1 MTSTMKGLDPVVR
14 LLAGLLVFFTLVLIV
29 TDWFFKSEGQVFQV
43 FSNALSGIVGALLM
57 RVKPDSPAPPGT
69 HTVSAS
75 VTETSAEPPK
85 PSVGV

>member
-1 MTSTMKGLDPVVR
+1 MKGLDPVVR

-57 RVKPDSPAPPGT
+57 RVKPDTPSPGT

-75 VTETSAEPPK
+75 ITETPVDEPK
-85 PSVGV
+85 Q